1 MTINE
6 NKHKRYWR
14 FLAIMFITGM
24 PTSITYAQSQ
34 ISCFVPVMNENGARL
49 MSPYGA
55 DRSGRAG
62 ASAGYHQ
69 GLDIVNNLTGGSPE
83 NNPAKAG
90 HAGKLSFKFKGS
102 GGNWVA
108 DQSPTDLYNTV
119 YFHLAHKD
127 FQKFAYSGRTVQA
140 GETVGYIG
148 NTGTQGAKVNDRQ
161 GAHLH
166 LGMTVR
172 GSIVQQAGQGGRVM
186 ATGGCPT
193 CGTKSRPPLSA
204 AAISS
209 AKNDTW
215 YFVNP
220 EPFLHKRIP
229 IPADLAASYRGY
241 FQSRADQTQTLPN
254 NCQIDNSALN
264 IAENQA
270 PMTTGSG
277 TSNSGAEAGIGS
289 FRTEGEDFA
298 ASEAAEGERS
308 NLLNLSRI
316 VGDEAKVASLNTG
329 GSDNLAFVFSH
340 LILAEQQQ

>member
-1 MTINE
+1 
-6 NKHKRYWR
+6 
-14 FLAIMFITGM
+14 M

-69 GLDIVNNLTGGSPE
+69 GLDMVNNLTGGSPE

-108 DQSPTDLYNTV
+108 VRSPTDLYNTV

-241 FQSRADQTQTLPN
+241 FQSRADKTQTLPN

-264 IAENQA
+264 VAENQA

-298 ASEAAEGERS
+298 ASEAAEEERS

-316 VGDEAKVASLNTG
+316 VGDDAKVASLNTG